1 MTIPC
6 SINVE
11 DICARTVANK
21 TIVAQIGSIL
31 IKILNSSTVMYGR
44 TYARTRRARDVRRAA
59 AREATGGAEQAD
71 GQQAHD
77 QISG

>member
-1 MTIPC
+1 MQ
-6 SINVE
+6 NM
-11 DICARTVANK
+11 
-21 TIVAQIGSIL
+21 
-31 IKILNSSTVMYGR
+31 SSQFVMYGR